1 MGVKVAIVHDYLKEY
16 GGAERVVET
25 LLEVFPKADVYTTV
39 FAPQFMGPHRDRVEK
54 WNVHT
59 SWLQNIPFTHKF
71 IGWYRLIAPFVFSQM
86 DLKQYDIVITSCA
99 GTYTSPNFVKIG
111 EKTKLI
117 AYYHTP
123 PRYLYGYATAGKWDR
138 SGWRQVVK
146 AVGEIPMHILRVLD
160 FHSAQKPSLVL
171 ANSEE
176 VKKRIEKFYRR
187 TALVVNPPI
196 ETNSKFRM
204 QNSKLHS
211 DYYLTGGRLARA
223 KHNEIP
229 LLACAL
235 LGRKLKVFGKDFSG
249 YLDELVELA
258 EKQRNDTKKTI
269 AIEFVGEVSDTERIA
284 LMTGA
289 KAFLYASV
297 DEDFG
302 IIPVESM
309 VCGTPVIAYRSGGV
323 RETVVDGKT
332 GLFYDQLTPQS
343 MADAIKTFEKMTWSP
358 ADCVSQANK
367 FSKQVFIKQI
377 KALVMK

>member
-1 MGVKVAIVHDYLKEY
+1 MKVAIVHDYLKEY

-54 WNVHT
+54 WRIHT
-59 SWLQNIPFTHKF
+59 SWLQNIPFTYKF
-71 IGWYRLIAPFVFSQM
+71 IGWYRVIAPLIFSQM
-86 DLKQYDIVITSCA
+86 DLRQYDIVITSCA
-99 GTYTSPNFVKIG
+99 GTYTSPNFVNIG

-123 PRYLYGYATAGKWDR
+123 PRYLYGYATAGKWDQ

-160 FHSAQKPSLVL
+160 FQSAQRPSLVL

-187 TALVVNPPI
+187 TALVVNPPVEI
-196 ETNSKFRM
+196 NSKFRI
-204 QNSKLHS
+204 QDSKFTE
-211 DYYLTGGRLARA
+211 DYFLTGGRLARA

-258 EKQRNDTKKTI
+258 EKQRGDSKKI
-269 AIEFVGEVSDTERIA
+269 VDIEFVGEVSDKERTA
-284 LMTGA
+284 LMAGA
-289 KAFLYASV
+289 KAFLYASM

-309 VCGTPVIAYRSGGV
+309 ACGIPVIAYRSGGV
-323 RETVVDGKT
+323 QETVVDGKT
-332 GLFYDQLTPQS
+332 GLFYDTLTPES
-343 MADAIKTFEKMTWSP
+343 MAEAIKKFEKMTWSS
-358 ADCVSQANK
+358 ADCVSQAQK
-367 FSKQVFIKQI
+367 FSKEVFKKQI
-377 KALVMK
+377 KALTIS